1 MTYTVSYFVKRDRP
15 MVYNLRLQKSTNV
28 GISSIKDCGMGWY
41 KVSKLITAEN
51 ATLNYKLSLEEVKA
65 DLARIRES
73 EVLNAAMEIS
83 RKYF

>member
-15 MVYNLRLQKSTNV
+15 MVYNLRLQKSTNLGV
-28 GISSIKDCGMGWY
+28 SSIEDCGMGWY
-41 KVSKLITAEN
+41 KVSKLIPAEN
-51 ATLNYKLSLEEVKA
+51 ATLDYKLSLEEVKA

-73 EVLNAAMEIS
+73 AIMRAAMEIS